1 MTQEQIDLI
10 NKVVW
15 FIPFKNKRDAVRN
28 FLTMIVESINN
39 LKSRNEKIIN
49 ENHAIKESLNYL
61 INENHAIKETLN
73 YLINE
78 NHAIK
83 ESLNYLINENYVIK
97 SLYQNLI
104 KEDENI
110 LLNIFSVKY
119 INNLE
124 YSLRDN
130 FINKSSKKIL
140 FITHDYTLTGAPL
153 AVFNT
158 AKFLKNRGFEVKVI
172 GFMGGEIFDYYSK
185 NGIEAFIINDFKNIE
200 ASLLRYISYFDFVFA
215 NTIISCNFIDRIN
228 GKIPYL
234 WRIAEGKD
242 IETLYINMFPNLYE
256 ILSKAN
262 NLYAVS
268 KYTQKVL
275 LQYNSN
281 TKILLYGIEDI
292 SMKYGKYKRYDDKVR
307 FCNIATHIPR
317 KGQDIIFQAIELL
330 DKHILDK
337 TEFLFMGCIDLQNN
351 PYPDNI
357 KILGVKENLEK
368 YDILSKS
375 DILLHPALDDP
386 NPQVVME
393 GMMMH
398 KPCIITENVG
408 QKDYIENGISGFIIE
423 SGNAQALANL
433 IKYIVENIN
442 ILEDMSEKSYE
453 VYKKYFDIN
462 VYIDNVVSIIEDNL
476 KSDK

>member
-1 MTQEQIDLI
+1 MTHKQIELI

-15 FIPFKNKRDAVRN
+15 FIPFKNKREAFRN
-28 FLTMIVESINN
+28 FLNMIVESINVLN
-39 LKSRNEKIIN
+39 SKNDKIAD
-49 ENHAIKESLNYL
+49 ENQD
-61 INENHAIKETLN
+61 IKETLSFLIKEN
-73 YLINE
+73 TTIKETLGYLVNE
-78 NHAIK
+78 N
-83 ESLNYLINENYVIK
+83 NVIK

-104 KEDENI
+104 KENENI
-110 LLNIFSVKY
+110 LLNINSVKY

-124 YSLRDN
+124 YSINDN
-130 FINKSSKKIL
+130 FVNKSSKKIL

-158 AKFLKNRGFEVKVI
+158 AKFLKNKEFEVKVI

-200 ASLLRYISYFDFVFA
+200 ASLLRYIFYFDFVFA

-234 WRIAEGKD
+234 WRVAEGKD

-268 KYTQKVL
+268 KYTQEVL
-275 LQYNSN
+275 LKYNNN

-292 SMKYGKYKRYDDKVR
+292 SIRYDKYKRYDDKIR

-317 KGQDIIFQAIELL
+317 KGQDIIFQAINLL
-330 DKHILDK
+330 DKNILDK
-337 TEFLFMGCIDLQNN
+337 TEFIFMGCIDLQDN

-368 YDILSKS
+368 YDILSKC
-375 DILLHPALDDP
+375 DLLLHPALDDP

-408 QKDYIENGISGFIIE
+408 QKDYIENGVSGFIVE
-423 SGNAQALANL
+423 AGNSQALADL
-433 IKYIVENIN
+433 IKYIVENAD
-442 ILEDMSEKSYE
+442 ILENMSDRAYE

-462 VYIDNVVSIIEDNL
+462 VYINNVISIIEDEL